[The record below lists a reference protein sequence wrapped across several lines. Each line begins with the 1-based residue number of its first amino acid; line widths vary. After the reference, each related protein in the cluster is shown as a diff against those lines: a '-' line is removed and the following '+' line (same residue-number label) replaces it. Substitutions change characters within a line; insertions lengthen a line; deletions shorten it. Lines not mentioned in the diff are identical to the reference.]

1 MNFSSELSQGAKDF
15 LLAGTPL
22 QGEFLKGLEGV
33 FPKSFIAIYDTKK
46 NTQKNTQKKIEQS
59 LFDKQPD
66 AVEKKPESLENQP
79 MVVENQPL
87 AVGKQPEA
95 VLKEVFGYD
104 EFRLLQKDI
113 IDNVL
118 SGHDT
123 IAVMPTGGG
132 KSICYQ
138 IPALLFEG
146 LTIVISP
153 LIALM
158 QDQVSALKSA
168 GVEAVFLNSTLTTE
182 QYSASLSKIFR
193 GKAKI
198 VYMSPEGLNTKSK
211 LSLFSERN
219 LTVSC
224 ITIDEAHCVSE
235 WGHDFRP
242 DYLEIANIRR
252 LFPKAVC
259 LALTATA
266 TKQVRV
272 DIAKNLG
279 MNNPV
284 ELISSFNRENIYLE
298 VKRKRDYFFQICEF
312 LSEHKD
318 ESGII
323 YCMSRKNVDDLT
335 ERLKEAGFDAVN
347 YHAGLTDSI
356 RAKHQEL
363 FIRDKKQI
371 MVATVA
377 FGMGINKPNV
387 RFVIHCDLPKSIEQY
402 YQEIGRAGRD
412 SLPSHALLL
421 YSASDTQKIKYF
433 FTEMDESE
441 RQKAENLLS
450 QMVHYAESRTCRR
463 KQILQYFGERYEAE
477 KKCDGSCCDI
487 CDAGE
492 AILEDVTIPALKF
505 LSCVIRTKQRY
516 GAAYVTDVLLGS
528 KMKRILDNEHDKLST
543 YGIGKGIA
551 RDAWLELASV
561 LVDEGYLIKS
571 GEYGVLVITKKAH
584 DAIVNKD
591 KIMLPLFMEEKKVD
605 TSAIL
610 DTNPLSHLKRSRVK
624 KAPVAQSFDA
634 SDEEAAKIAVELRSW
649 RTKTAEEN
657 NIPPYIIFGDKTI
670 NDIAAKKPR
679 THSALLDVFG
689 MGEAK
694 ADKYGTAVLRI
705 VVENLS

>member
-1 MNFSSELSQGAKDF
+1 MNSSHDSTLSQFAIDF
-15 LLAGTPL
+15 LSDGTPKTA
-22 QGEFLKGLEGV
+22 EFLTDLDGV
-33 FPKSFIAIYDTKK
+33 FSITDFTDSSQDTTISVPVQEEVPPTAIERKK
-46 NTQKNTQKKIEQS
+46 E
-59 LFDKQPD
+59 
-66 AVEKKPESLENQP
+66 
-79 MVVENQPL
+79 PL
-87 AVGKQPEA
+87 TL
-95 VLKEVFGYD
+95 LKEIFGYD
-104 EFRLLQKDI
+104 EFRLLQKEI

-118 SGHDT
+118 NHQDT

-138 IPALLFEG
+138 IPALIFDG
-146 LTIVISP
+146 ITIVISP

-158 QDQVSALKSA
+158 QDQVNALKAA
-168 GVEAVFLNSTLTTE
+168 GVNAVFLNSTLSPE
-182 QYSASLSKIFR
+182 QYSAALSQIFKR
-193 GKAKI
+193 EAKI

-211 LSLFSERN
+211 KDLFSTTN

-252 LFPKAVC
+252 LFPNAVC

-279 MNNPV
+279 MNSPV

-298 VKRKRDYFFQICEF
+298 VRKKRDYFFQLTEF
-312 LSEHKD
+312 LSDHKD
-318 ESGII
+318 ESGIV
-323 YCMSRKNVDDLT
+323 YCMSRKNVDDIT
-335 ERLKEAGFDAVN
+335 QRLKEAGFNAIN
-347 YHAGLTDSI
+347 YHAGLSDSI
-356 RAKHQEL
+356 RAKHQEW

-387 RFVIHCDLPKSIEQY
+387 RFVVHVDLPKSIEQY

-412 SLPSHALLL
+412 GLPSHALLL
-421 YSASDTQKIKYF
+421 YSASDIQKIKF
-433 FTEMDESE
+433 FFNDLDFDEKK
-441 RQKAENLLS
+441 KAENLLS
-450 QMVHYAESRTCRR
+450 GIVHYAECRTCRR
-463 KQILQYFGERYEAE
+463 KQILQYFGENYGKER
-477 KKCDGSCCDI
+477 KNDGSCCDI

-492 AILEDVTIPALKF
+492 AKLEDVTIPSLKF

-516 GAAYVTDVLLGS
+516 GAAYISDILLGS
-528 KMKRILDNEHDKLST
+528 KQKRIIDNEHDKLST
-543 YGIGKGIA
+543 YGIGKGISK
-551 RDAWLELASV
+551 DAWLELSSV
-561 LVDEGYLIKS
+561 LVDEGYLLKT

-584 DAIVNKD
+584 DAIVNKE
-591 KIMLPLFMEEKKVD
+591 KIMLPLFLEEKEVD

-610 DTNPLSHLKRSRVK
+610 DTNPLSRLKTSRAK
-624 KAPVAQSFDA
+624 KAVVATTFDTT
-634 SDEEAAKIAVELRSW
+634 DTAAVKIAAELRSW

-657 NIPPYIIFGDKTI
+657 SVPPYIIFGDKTI

-689 MGEAK
+689 LGEAK
-694 ADKYGTAVLRI
+694 ASKYGTAIIRI
-705 VVENLS
+705 VVDCLE